1 MFSIEQVITKNLF
14 MVPSNSIIK
23 EVGILLCEK
32 EFYALPIVD
41 DNELVGIVTTKDLIK
56 F

>member
-14 MVPSNSIIK
+14 MVPSNSTIK

-32 EFYALPIVD
+32 EFYALTIVD